1 MTRPVADEHI
11 TGISPYVP
19 GKQVAEIEREYG
31 VEGAIKMASN
41 ENPLGPSP
49 AAREVIKEASA
60 EAHIYPDGDARELKH
75 AVAEHHDV
83 PVEEV
88 LCGNG
93 SDQLLRLA
101 VQALSRW
108 GQDAGLISNFSFG
121 AYPIALRG
129 HNLDVRRVDMKPGLQ
144 YDMPAMA
151 EAVSPNTRIV
161 FLANPNN
168 PTGTYITEG
177 DLRGFLR
184 SVPDDVVV
192 IVDEAYT
199 QYVEADDYASA
210 MEMRDEHELLIVTR
224 TFSKC
229 FGLAAMRIGYAIST
243 PEVID
248 AINRVRAPFN
258 CNRIGQKA
266 AVAALADRKF
276 VQRSVEVNEQG
287 REQLES
293 GLAELRDRGVDWIPS
308 QTNFLLCEMPFAGR
322 EVYEAMLYE
331 GVITRP
337 VEAYGLPNHLRISI
351 GTEKQNEACLD
362 ALEAALTTLEEGA

>member
-266 AVAALADRKF
+266 AVAALADREF

-293 GLAELRDRGVDWIPS
+293 GLAELRGRGVDWIPS

-351 GTEKQNEACLD
+351 GTEEQNKACLN